1 MEYNYPSGQGTAT
14 SPNQASAQPEQAQQQ
29 GTTRGR
35 GRRQYAAQQYDFSS
49 PAPAVYGQEHQQPQY
64 PAQGYPQGQPAHVA
78 QASYGQPQAYSQP
91 GYQYGQEYQQPSP
104 TMYQQGYQ
112 GQAGVNGVTKQ
123 FQNLEVTRV
132 RTLYSPSH
140 ISLLLQILLSLLI

>member
-14 SPNQASAQPEQAQQQ
+14 SPNQPLAQPEQAQQQ

-49 PAPAVYGQEHQQPQY
+49 PAPAAYGQQHQQPQY
-64 PAQGYPQGQPAHVA
+64 PTQGYPQGQPAPVA
-78 QASYGQPQAYSQP
+78 QASHGQPQAFPQP
-91 GYQYGQEYQQPSP
+91 GYQYGQEYQQSSP
-104 TMYQQGYQ
+104 NMYQQGYQ

-123 FQNLEVTRV
+123 FQNLEVTQV
-132 RTLYSPSH
+132 RTLYEPSH
-140 ISLLLQILLSLLI
+140 ISLHLRILLSPLI